1 MTEASGAQRT
11 RRFARPSLTTLV
23 CGLAA
28 LVYVAVFIAYPYAHV
43 GVFSFWEKDLY
54 SIRPAFILDNYAR
67 IVERP
72 LYLHVI
78 GNSLRIAAFVTLI
91 SAVLGYTL
99 AMFLERYAGRWKTLL
114 FFLLIVPLW
123 TSFLLRAYV
132 WKIILG
138 RNGLISGI
146 LGQFGIQPDDIGFM
160 LYSEVSIVIALVYIF
175 VPFVAIPVFAALE
188 KIPPSYREA
197 SADLGARPFQ
207 TFLDVVFPLTVP
219 SLLAGSTI
227 VFCLSFGDFITP
239 ALLGGSDNIM
249 IANIIIGQFGAAFDW
264 PFGSALAIVVLATV
278 MLVVT
283 TAAWIGN
290 RVAEGR

>member
-1 MTEASGAQRT
+1 MTDAART
-11 RRFARPSLTTLV
+11 RATRRLFPVSATTV
-23 CGLAA
+23 MCGLAA
-28 LVYVAVFIAYPYAHV
+28 LAYVAAFIAYPYGHV

-67 IVERP
+67 IAERP

-78 GNSLRIAAFVTLI
+78 GNSLRIAALVTLI
-91 SAVLGYTL
+91 SAILGYTL
-99 AMFLERYAGRWKTLL
+99 AAFLERYAGRWRTLL

-138 RNGLISGI
+138 RNGLIGGV
-146 LGQFGIQPDDIGFM
+146 LGQVGVQPDDIGFL
-160 LYSEVSIVIALVYIF
+160 LYSDVSIVIALVYIF

-188 KIPPSYREA
+188 KIPASYREA

-239 ALLGGSDNIM
+239 ALLGGSDDIM

-283 TAAWIGN
+283 GAAWLGN
-290 RVAEGR
+290 RVAGGR

>member
-1 MTEASGAQRT
+1 MADATPVRT
-11 RRFARPSLTTLV
+11 SRRLPSVSAPTLV
-23 CGLAA
+23 CAVAA
-28 LVYVAVFIAYPYAHV
+28 LAYVAVFVAYPYAHV

-54 SIRPAFILDNYAR
+54 SIRPAFIFDNYAR
-67 IVERP
+67 IVDRP
-72 LYLHVI
+72 LYLQVI
-78 GNSLRIAAFVTLI
+78 GNSLRIAALVTLI

-99 AMFLERYAGRWKTLL
+99 AVFLERYAGRWKTLL

-138 RNGLISGI
+138 RNGLVSGLLSQI
-146 LGQFGIQPDDIGFM
+146 GIQPDDIGFM
-160 LYSEVSIVIALVYIF
+160 LYSDVSIVIALVYIF

-188 KIPPSYREA
+188 KIPPAYREA

-207 TFLDVVFPLTVP
+207 TFLGVVFPLTVP
-219 SLLAGSTI
+219 SLLAGATI

-290 RVAEGR
+290 RVAGGR